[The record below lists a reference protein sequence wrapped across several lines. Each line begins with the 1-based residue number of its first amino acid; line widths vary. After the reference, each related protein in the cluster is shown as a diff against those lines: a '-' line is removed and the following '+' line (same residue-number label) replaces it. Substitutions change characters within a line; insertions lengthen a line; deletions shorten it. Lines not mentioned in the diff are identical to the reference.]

1 MTLLEYYKLIFDI
14 TQYHKFSVSEIEGMI
29 PFERNLYVDM
39 LAEKVKQ
46 ENSQQ

>member
-1 MTLLEYYKLIFDI
+1 MNLLEYYKLIFDV
-14 TQYHKFSVSEIEGMI
+14 TQYHQFSVLEIEQMI

-46 ENSQQ
+46 ENNQ